1 MTARESFLSA
11 RLSGIG
17 GSDAAAILGLSRYK
31 TPLAVYQEKR
41 GEAAPQDDN
50 EAMLWGRVLEP
61 VIRQQYA
68 ERTGRTVRIPDNLI
82 RHGSHDWMIANLDG
96 MTDDGRVIEIK
107 TARVAAGWG
116 EPGTDEV
123 PHEYLLQVQHYMA
136 VTGFPVAD
144 IAVLIGG
151 SDFRLYEI
159 HADHEL
165 QSLLIHEEGLFWQC
179 VERGEPPEPMSL
191 ADCQA
196 RFGRASREAAVEA
209 APEVLRALNRLRE
222 IKTGI
227 DLLEAEADDQK
238 AIVLKALGES
248 DTLVSAGVTLATW
261 KAAAGAKR
269 FDAAAFK
276 SVFPE
281 MYAQFVKTGE
291 PSRRFLIK

>member
-1 MTARESFLSA
+1 MTAREEFLSA
-11 RLSGIG
+11 RTSGIG
-17 GSDAAAILGLSRYK
+17 GSDAAAILGLSKWK

-41 GEAAPQDDN
+41 GEVAPQDDN

-82 RHGSHDWMIANLDG
+82 RHGSHGWMIANLDG
-96 MTDDGRVIEIK
+96 MTDDGRVVEIK

-123 PHEYLLQVQHYMA
+123 PQEYLLQVQHYMA

-165 QSLLIHEEGLFWQC
+165 QSLLIHEEGRFWQC
-179 VERGEPPEPMSL
+179 VERATPPDPMSF

-196 RFGRASREAAVEA
+196 RFGRSSKEGVIEAS
-209 APEVLRALNRLRE
+209 PEVLQALKRLRE
-222 IKTGI
+222 IKAGI
-227 DLLEAEADDQK
+227 ELLEAEADDQK
-238 AIVLKALGES
+238 AVVMKALGES
-248 DTLVSAGVTLATW
+248 DTLVSAGTTLATW

-269 FDAAAFK
+269 FDSAAFK
-276 SVFPE
+276 AAHPE
-281 MYAQFVKTGE
+281 MYGQFVKIGE